1 MAPLQLDEV
10 PPLELGESRNVKRGL
25 QVCLLKNGPVSFM
38 LGPKG
43 EFPVGMPFQPSAFEN
58 SKKSAVF
65 SVPPELAQKLAKLE
79 EPLAEGGNWISCVKP
94 PKPGYDA
101 TVKAK
106 CEACAVYDESGAQSE
121 FPDPWV
127 RQRAN
132 AVLKIN
138 GTYQST
144 LGRGLLLEVTHA
156 IIKPDATEEAD
167 VNPLV

>member
-10 PPLELGESRNVKRGL
+10 PPLELGEGRAVKPGL
-25 QVCLLKNGPVSFM
+25 KVCLLKNGPVSFM

-43 EFPVGMPFQPSAFEN
+43 TFPVGMPFQPSAFEN
-58 SKKSAVF
+58 SKKCAVF
-65 SVPPELAQKLAKLE
+65 SVPSELAEKLMKLE
-79 EPLAEGGNWISCVKP
+79 EPLVEGGWISCVKP
-94 PKPGYDA
+94 PKAAYDA

-106 CEACAVYDESGAQSE
+106 CEHCEVYDEHGARSE

-132 AVLKIN
+132 AVLKVN

-144 LGRGLLLEVTHA
+144 LGRGLLLEVTHVV
-156 IIKPDATEEAD
+156 IKPDAVEETP
-167 VNPLV
+167 VNPFL